1 MSITLDLQMILKFLE
16 VNLIQNYRQRQ
27 IWGFN
32 AGPLN
37 ALTEDKEHD
46 RNKKRQKIFFF
57 LTLFHCYFHGA
68 ISPSCDIL

>member
-37 ALTEDKEHD
+37 A
-46 RNKKRQKIFFF
+46 F
-57 LTLFHCYFHGA
+57 
-68 ISPSCDIL
+68 ISTD